1 MLEKIKKK
9 WGITSFFQVVI
20 IFIVFGVTGSA
31 STLFS
36 GPVLEFLNIGK
47 GDFHP
52 MIYWP
57 MRLLILFP
65 IYQVLLIWFGFV
77 FGVTVSVL
85 TFQKDKF
92 IFNFLNYSVFDAQQ
106 IFFYLFQFF
115 HQYNYQEH

>member
-77 FGVTVSVL
+77 FGVIVNVL

-92 IFNFLNYSVFDAQQ
+92 IFNFFYKMAINMSKGVLRLMSFG
-106 IFFYLFQFF
+106 YLFKK
-115 HQYNYQEH
+115 

>member
-52 MIYWP
+52 IIYWP

-92 IFNFLNYSVFDAQQ
+92 IFNFFYKMAINMSKGMLRLMSFG
-106 IFFYLFQFF
+106 YLFKK
-115 HQYNYQEH
+115 

>member
-9 WGITSFFQVVI
+9 WGITSFFQVVV

-47 GDFHP
+47 GNFHP

-57 MRLLILFP
+57 LRLLILFP
-65 IYQVLLIWFGFV
+65 IYQVLLICFV
-77 FGVTVSVL
+77 FGVIVSLL

-92 IFNFLNYSVFDAQQ
+92 IFNFFYKMSVNMSKGMLRLMSFG
-106 IFFYLFQFF
+106 YLFKK
-115 HQYNYQEH
+115 